1 MHKLRQKPQPPASL
15 KSTKASKMN
24 DLKEAPAKAKG
35 SRRSTVRRGRP
46 PRELEGEVDGRILD
60 AARKVFLHR
69 GFEGA
74 SMDEIAA
81 AARAGKPTIYARLGD
96 KRALFTA
103 VVTRDVLSRIAQ
115 FSNEVPIQGTIEA
128 QLTHAATTLLHWT
141 LDNERMAL
149 MRLAVAEVQRFPEL
163 ASTVSRSARELSTEM
178 AAHFLGEMAQ
188 SGEFGTLP
196 AFAPERLAETAR
208 VFLDL
213 IVVPM
218 LLRGLFERDIETMQ
232 AEIGPHVARSVAF
245 FLAGCGL
252 SNDA

>member
-1 MHKLRQKPQPPASL
+1 
-15 KSTKASKMN
+15 MN
-24 DLKEAPAKAKG
+24 DLKEAPAKSKDSWRTA
-35 SRRSTVRRGRP
+35 VRRGRP

-60 AARKVFLHR
+60 AARKVFLDR

-103 VVTRDVLSRIAQ
+103 VVTRDVLCRIAQ
-115 FSNEVPIQGTIEA
+115 FSNEVPIQGTTEQQIA
-128 QLTHAATTLLHWT
+128 HTATTLLHWT
-141 LDNERMAL
+141 LENERMAL

-163 ASTVSRSARELSTEM
+163 ASTVSRTARQLSTEM
-178 AAHFLGEMAQ
+178 AARLLGEMAR
-188 SGEFGTLP
+188 SGGFGMLP
-196 AFAPERLAETAR
+196 AFAPERLTETAR

-213 IVVPM
+213 VVLPM
-218 LLRGLFERDIETMQ
+218 LLRGLFERDVEAMQ

-245 FLAGCGL
+245 FVAGCGL
-252 SNDA
+252 GGDT

>member
-1 MHKLRQKPQPPASL
+1 
-15 KSTKASKMN
+15 MN

-35 SRRSTVRRGRP
+35 SRRSAVRRGRP
-46 PRELEGEVDGRILD
+46 PREREGEVDGRILD

-74 SMDEIAA
+74 TMDEIAA

-115 FSNEVPIQGTIEA
+115 FNNEAPIEGTTEQRLA
-128 QLTHAATTLLHWT
+128 HAAITLLRWT
-141 LDNERMAL
+141 LEDERMAL

-163 ASTVSRSARELSTEM
+163 ASTVSRTARQLSTEM
-178 AAHFLGEMAQ
+178 AARFLGEMAQ
-188 SGEFGTLP
+188 SAEFGALP
-196 AFAPERLAETAR
+196 AFAPERLTDTAR

-213 IVVPM
+213 VVLPM
-218 LLRGLFERDIETMQ
+218 LLRGLFERDVETMQ
-232 AEIGPHVARSVAF
+232 AEIGSHVARSVPF
-245 FLAGCGL
+245 FVAGCGL
-252 SNDA
+252 GGGASR